1 MSITPSALTESEIAL
16 LLNDAATVAARQTL
30 DDSPSHSVSFTIQV
44 PDAIK
49 EALKSR
55 IGLDLYGVKDIP
67 MRWIKGDTAAHADRG
82 LTPFTYTYLVYLTD
96 NTGSFVVNNVETSIQ
111 RGQAIVFEEGLRH
124 ETRNTGTEP
133 RLMLGPMSEAATP
146 VGAPTVIYYYA
157 TQADA
162 DGQVNS
168 IASSTIYSVGP
179 TDTGSIGTLSSWYIA
194 SNSTGPDSGG
204 PYSTGASLT
213 PAGVYNLYVIPA
225 IYYYAT
231 KEDANA
237 QINII
242 AISDTIYTLGNV
254 NYGSIDTIASWNIA
268 TNSTGPTTGG
278 PYTNG
283 YAPSSSGIYN
293 VYPFAAPCFLE
304 GSTLLCQVNGAEV
317 YVPIEQLRKGTL
329 VKTVNHGYKAV
340 DLIGKSKMYNPGH
353 SRRSQDRLYR
363 CSKKA
368 YPELTTD
375 LIITGCHSILVDTL
389 TAKQR
394 EDTIERLEKV
404 FVTDGKYRL
413 MACVDER
420 AEPYAKEGVH
430 TIWHVSLDTDN
441 IFVNYGVYANGGL
454 LVETICKRRLRDLSG
469 MELV

>member
-1 MSITPSALTESEIAL
+1 MSITPSALTESEITL
-16 LLNDAATVAARQTL
+16 LLNDAATVAARQKL
-30 DDSPSHSVSFTIQV
+30 DDGHSHSVSFTIQV

-82 LTPFTYTYLVYLTD
+82 RTPFTHTYLVYLTD

-111 RGQAIVFEEGLRH
+111 RGQAIVFQEGLRH
-124 ETRNTGTEP
+124 ETRNTGTVP

-146 VGAPTVIYYYA
+146 VGSPTVIYYYA

-168 IASSTIYSVGP
+168 IASSTLYSVGP
-179 TDTGSIGTLSSWYIA
+179 VDTGSIGTLTTWYIA
-194 SNSTGPDSGG
+194 TNSTGPDTGG
-204 PYSTGASLT
+204 PYVIGASLS
-213 PAGVYNLYVIPA
+213 PSGVYNLYVTPA

-237 QINII
+237 QINSI

-254 NYGSIDTIASWNIA
+254 DYGSINAITSWNIA

-283 YAPSSSGIYN
+283 YAPTSSGTYN
-293 VYPFAAPCFLE
+293 VYPYSPPCFLE
-304 GSTLLCQVNGAEV
+304 GSTLLCQVNGSDV

-329 VKTVNHGYKAV
+329 VKTVHHGYKAV

-363 CSKKA
+363 CSKEA
-368 YPELTTD
+368 YPKLTTD

-389 TAKQR
+389 TVKQR

-420 AEPYAKEGVH
+420 AEPYAEEGIH
-430 TIWHVSLDTDN
+430 TVWHVSLDTDN